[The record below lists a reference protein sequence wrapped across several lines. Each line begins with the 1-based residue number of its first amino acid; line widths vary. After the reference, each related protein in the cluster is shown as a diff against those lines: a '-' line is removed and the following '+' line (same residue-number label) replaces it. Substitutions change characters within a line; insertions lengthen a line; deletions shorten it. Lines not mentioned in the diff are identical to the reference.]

1 MKIAPE
7 WNVHLEII
15 SRIQATENSK
25 QYLLLL
31 TDILQKT
38 VVIFLILVLDIFIS
52 FIYLNTYLKTFF
64 LTADENGAHQASID
78 IGAI

>member
-1 MKIAPE
+1 MSFD
-7 WNVHLEII
+7 VTFLFVF
-15 SRIQATENSK
+15 SRFYAVS
-25 QYLLLL
+25 
-31 TDILQKT
+31 T
-38 VVIFLILVLDIFIS
+38 VLVRKVIFLILVLDIFIS